1 MAVDLQ
7 IIEPLAFFRDLD
19 LDEMEEFAALL
30 NPKSVA
36 KGDVVI
42 RKGTP
47 ALTFYVIL
55 SGSYEV
61 SFEGGSAIPLNRRG
75 EVMGWSTVVAPFHY
89 TGTVTALEDGELLY
103 ISSRDFFELIQNN
116 NQLGEKIMKKI
127 QTVAAQRRAA
137 SGGHVSNTEAEA

>member
-19 LDEMEEFAALL
+19 LDELEEFAAFL

-47 ALTFYVIL
+47 ALTFYIIL
-55 SGSYEV
+55 SGRYEV
-61 SFEGGSAIPLNRRG
+61 SFEGGTAIPLNRRG

-89 TGTVTALEDGELLY
+89 TGTVTAIEDGELLY
-103 ISSRDFFELIQNN
+103 ISSRDFFELIQKN

-127 QTVAAQRRAA
+127 ETVAAQRRAA
-137 SGGHVSNTEAEA
+137 IKANATKPDAEA